1 MAREF
6 LITFPGGACVDA
18 ATDDFVIR
26 TDQPVRGGGA
36 GSAPTPF
43 DLFLASMGTCAGIYV
58 LSFCQQRGVSAEDV
72 HLTQVVEMDP
82 NTHMVSEVKLT
93 IHVPADFPRKYEAAL
108 IRSAEL
114 CAVKRHLENPPAISV
129 VAQFG

>member
-6 LITFPGGACVDA
+6 VITFPGGSQVDA
-18 ATDDFVIR
+18 ASEDFVIR

-36 GSAPTPF
+36 GAFPTPF

-58 LSFCQQRGVSAEDV
+58 LSFCQQRGVAAEDV
-72 HLTQVVEMDP
+72 RLTQVIEMDP
-82 NTHMVSEVKLT
+82 STHMVSEVRLT

-114 CAVKRHLENPPAISV
+114 CAVKRHLENPPAV
-129 VAQFG
+129 VVQTQYG

>member
-108 IRSAEL
+108 IRSTEL